1 MINISYPSQGAEGG
15 ANVGNVSTITSSTT
29 LTSAYYV
36 ILCNATS
43 GGITIT
49 LPAASDNNR
58 RIYNIKK
65 TDSSGNAITIDA
77 NSSETI
83 DEDTTKSLNLQYESL
98 TIICDG
104 SNWHIL

>member
-1 MINISYPSQGAEGG
+1 MINISYPPQGIEGG
-15 ANVGNVSTITSSTT
+15 ANIGNISTITSNTT

-43 GGITIT
+43 GAITVT
-49 LPAASDNNR
+49 LPDASNNNR

-65 TDSSGNAITIDA
+65 TDSSGNSITIDGNA
-77 NSSETI
+77 SETI
-83 DEDTTKSLNLQYESL
+83 DGILTKSLDVQYESL

-104 SNWHIL
+104 SNWYIL